1 MPGEHAG
8 LGICN
13 PGAVSENTREYSFD
27 PMNSQW
33 NQLYGNGHGGLFI
46 LAVTS
51 GEQVV
56 WSLCTTCVVRRNK

>member
-1 MPGEHAG
+1 MPGENAG
-8 LGICN
+8 LGICTPDAV
-13 PGAVSENTREYSFD
+13 PGNTREYSFD

-33 NQLYGNGHGGLFI
+33 NQLYVNRERGLFI

-56 WSLCTTCVVRRNK
+56 WSLCSMCVVRNK